1 MSDATDGIGEIK
13 VAVLSGSA
21 SDSEFVQACTDQLAE
36 FGIAHEARVLSAHRQ
51 GEALQAFMRDSET
64 RGCQVYIAMAGMA
77 AHLPGVVASMTPRPV
92 LGVPLKGGVMD
103 GLDAL
108 LSVVQMPKGVPVG
121 CLAVGR
127 AGARNAAILAAQIL
141 AVADADM
148 AAKVRQLKADMAD
161 GAR

>member
-1 MSDATDGIGEIK
+1 MSDAIK
-13 VAVLSGSA
+13 VAVLSGSP
-21 SDSEFVQACTDQLAE
+21 SDAEFVQASTDQLEA

-51 GEALQAFMRDSET
+51 GEALHAFMEDSEQ

-77 AHLPGVVASMTPRPV
+77 AHLPGVVASLTPRPV
-92 LGVPLKGGVMD
+92 LGVPLKGGIMD

-121 CLAVGR
+121 TLAVGK

-141 AVADADM
+141 AVADESL
-148 AAKVRQLKADMAD
+148 AAKIRKMKAEMAE

>member
-1 MSDATDGIGEIK
+1 
-13 VAVLSGSA
+13 
-21 SDSEFVQACTDQLAE
+21 
-36 FGIAHEARVLSAHRQ
+36 
-51 GEALQAFMRDSET
+51 
-64 RGCQVYIAMAGMA
+64 MA
-77 AHLPGVVASMTPRPV
+77 AHLPGVVASLTPRPV

-121 CLAVGR
+121 TLAVGK

-141 AVADADM
+141 AVADEELARQI
-148 AAKVRQLKADMAD
+148 RQLKADMAA